1 MSSEVWEIW
10 KRNVIGGDSTTRRAT
25 KRLDTSLL
33 NKLPEL
39 EKLPERSDVIR
50 ICAKM
55 KAYPPGWRTI
65 LKLPDRYMPEAGGV
79 GEKPDYKRAAPYINS
94 WQVKKDT
101 FKEEAPSDS

>member
-39 EKLPERSDVIR
+39 EKLPERADVIR

-55 KAYPPGWRTI
+55 RSYPPGWRKI
-65 LKLPDRYMPEAGGV
+65 LRLPDAYMPEAGGV
-79 GEKPDYKRAAPYINS
+79 GLAPNPAICNTYINS
-94 WQVKKDT
+94 WEVRKDSFT
-101 FKEEAPSDS
+101 GEAAT

>member
-1 MSSEVWEIW
+1 MSKSWDDW
-10 KRNVIGGDSTTRRAT
+10 HRNVVGGNRTTARAT

-39 EKLPERSDVIR
+39 EKLPERADVIR
-50 ICAKM
+50 ICARL

-65 LKLPDRYMPEAGGV
+65 LRLPDGYMPEAGGV

-101 FKEEAPSDS
+101 FNEEAPSDS

>member
-1 MSSEVWEIW
+1 M
-10 KRNVIGGDSTTRRAT
+10 RNVVGETRTTARAT

-39 EKLPERSDVIR
+39 EKLPERGDVIR

-79 GEKPDYKRAAPYINS
+79 GEKPDYKRAAPYVNT
-94 WQVKKDT
+94 WEVKKDT
-101 FKEEAPSDS
+101 FDKQEAPSDT